1 MRHYYYFNTNDE
13 LKGMEVFYEFEL
25 DRSADIIK
33 QLLNS
38 VKSCYINTKI
48 VSNKFPIHFHEGDSI
63 SAILNTEISNDSTM
77 TKAWFCVSANEYKN
91 KFINIFSY
99 E

>member
-38 VKSCYINTKI
+38 VKSCYIN
-48 VSNKFPIHFHEGDSI
+48 VSPR
-63 SAILNTEISNDSTM
+63 
-77 TKAWFCVSANEYKN
+77 
-91 KFINIFSY
+91 
-99 E
+99 